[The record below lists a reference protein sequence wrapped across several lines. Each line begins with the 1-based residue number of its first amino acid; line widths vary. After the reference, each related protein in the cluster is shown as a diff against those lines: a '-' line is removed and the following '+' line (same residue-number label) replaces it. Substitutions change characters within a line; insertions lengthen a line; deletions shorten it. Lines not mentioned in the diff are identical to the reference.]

1 MVSTVIGSVVGVAV
15 CLTLVYITRR
25 LSEIIDAVDSAS
37 E

>member
-1 MVSTVIGSVVGVAV
+1 MVSTVIGAVVGLAV

-25 LSEIIDAVDSAS
+25 LSEIVDAVDSAS

>member
-1 MVSTVIGSVVGVAV
+1 MVASMIGGVVGLAV

-25 LSEIIDAVDSAS
+25 LSEIVDAVDSAS